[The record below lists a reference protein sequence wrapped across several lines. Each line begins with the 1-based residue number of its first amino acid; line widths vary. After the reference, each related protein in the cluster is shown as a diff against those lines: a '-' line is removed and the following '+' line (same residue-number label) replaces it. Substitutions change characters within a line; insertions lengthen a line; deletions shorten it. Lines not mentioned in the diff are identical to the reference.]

1 MIRRCQQA
9 ISIVVEIN
17 VWMLIGFLLAA
28 FSVVSNDSLQTLGTY
43 ISSNRQRTPRR
54 VQMLFVC
61 GITITILFLGW
72 SLNQGEPAWGRLQSF
87 PVPESFTWAY
97 IIPPIAVLALTAWGA
112 PVSTSF
118 LVLSSFV
125 PENIGRLLGSSI
137 SGYIMAFFFGFVV
150 WGLGMWF
157 LERWIFHR
165 NQESKEISAIWFAV
179 QWFSTGFLWSMWL
192 VQDMANIFV
201 YLPRNLNFLSMCVC
215 TLILCIGLCVLI
227 MIGGGP
233 IQGVLR
239 SKTNTSD
246 LRSASIV
253 DLIFGL
259 CLLFRTFLSSFPLST
274 TWVFLGLLAGRELAL
289 RIKEFQCKTTF
300 TNQTNGSVAMV
311 IGSDLGK
318 ATVGLMVSLLV
329 ALGIQPLIAW
339 SIL

>member
-1 MIRRCQQA
+1 MI
-9 ISIVVEIN
+9 
-17 VWMLIGFLLAA
+17 IGFLLAA

-54 VQMLFVC
+54 IQMVFVC
-61 GITITILFLGW
+61 AITVTVLFLGW

-87 PVPESFTWAY
+87 PVPETFTWAY

-125 PENIGRLLGSSI
+125 PENIGRLLGSSL
-137 SGYIMAFFFGFVV
+137 SGYVIAFSLGLTV
-150 WGLGMWF
+150 WGLGMWL

-165 NQESKEISAIWFAV
+165 NQQLKEISTIWFAT

-192 VQDMANIFV
+192 IQDMANIFV
-201 YLPRNLNFLSMCVC
+201 YLPRNLDFLSMCVC
-215 TLILCIGLCVLI
+215 TLILCIGLCMLI

-246 LRSASIV
+246 LRSATVI
-253 DLIFGL
+253 DFMFGL
-259 CLLFRTFLSSFPLST
+259 CLLYEAFLSSFPLST

-289 RIKEFQCKTTF
+289 RMKELQQQTEF
-300 TNQTNGSVAMV
+300 TNHTNGSLGLV
-311 IGSDLGK
+311 IGSDIGK
-318 ATVGLMVSLLV
+318 ASVGLIVSLLI

>member
-1 MIRRCQQA
+1 MI
-9 ISIVVEIN
+9 
-17 VWMLIGFLLAA
+17 IGFLLAA

-54 VQMLFVC
+54 IQMVFVC
-61 GITITILFLGW
+61 AITVTVLFLGW

-87 PVPESFTWAY
+87 PVPETFTWAY

-125 PENIGRLLGSSI
+125 PENIGRLLGSSL
-137 SGYIMAFFFGFVV
+137 SGYVIAFSLGLTV
-150 WGLGMWF
+150 WGLGMWL

-165 NQESKEISAIWFAV
+165 NQQLKEISTIWFAT

-192 VQDMANIFV
+192 IQDMANIFV
-201 YLPRNLNFLSMCVC
+201 YLPRNLDFLSMCVC
-215 TLILCIGLCVLI
+215 TLILCIGLCMLI

-239 SKTNTSD
+239 SKTNASD
-246 LRSASIV
+246 LRSATVI
-253 DLIFGL
+253 DFMFGL
-259 CLLFRTFLSSFPLST
+259 CLLYEAFLSSFPLST

-289 RIKEFQCKTTF
+289 RMKELQQQTEF
-300 TNQTNGSVAMV
+300 TNHTNGSLGFV
-311 IGSDLGK
+311 IGSDIGK
-318 ATVGLMVSLLV
+318 ASVGLIVSLLI